1 MLKYLLGDLAANAMP
16 GPTIVTLKTILSI
29 QSNGMM
35 VSPPLLTLVLSD
47 ICVFCKLLSLW
58 YSELFF
64 FSKSKSHD
72 CKKLR
77 FYFHCEVGIVKL
89 YAI

>member
-35 VSPPLLTLVLSD
+35 VSSPLLTLVLSD
-47 ICVFCKLLSLW
+47 ICVFCKLLSL
-58 YSELFF
+58 
-64 FSKSKSHD
+64 
-72 CKKLR
+72 
-77 FYFHCEVGIVKL
+77 
-89 YAI
+89 